1 MDAVA
6 PLLLIFGAI
15 VLGAMSPGPSL
26 VYVSRIAMAR
36 SRRHAMS
43 AAVGMGV
50 GGVTFAVAAVAGLG
64 AVLHYAEWAYL
75 GLKVVGGAYLLYL
88 GIRMWIG
95 AGHAATAPATRAS
108 GGCLRTLGA
117 AALAQ
122 LSNPKAVVVY
132 ASVFAALLP
141 AQPPLW
147 LYLAIPPGIFA
158 IETGWYLFVAWA
170 FSTSRPRALYARFAA
185 WIDRIAGTV
194 LGGLGAYFAFD
205 GIRAAVR

>member
-1 MDAVA
+1 MEGLA

-36 SRRHAMS
+36 SRRHAMA
-43 AAVGMGV
+43 AAVGMGI
-50 GGVTFAVAAVAGLG
+50 GGVTFAIAAVAGLG

-75 GLKVVGGAYLLYL
+75 GLKIVGGAYLLYL
-88 GIRMWIG
+88 GIRMWLH
-95 AGHAATAPATRAS
+95 AGKTAQVPETSASGSYRRTLAAAT
-108 GGCLRTLGA
+108 
-117 AALAQ
+117 LAQ

-141 AQPPLW
+141 AQPPFW

-170 FSTSRPRALYARFAA
+170 FSTSRPRAVYARFSA

-194 LGGLGAYFAFD
+194 LGGLGAYFAID
-205 GIRAAVR
+205 GIRTAVR